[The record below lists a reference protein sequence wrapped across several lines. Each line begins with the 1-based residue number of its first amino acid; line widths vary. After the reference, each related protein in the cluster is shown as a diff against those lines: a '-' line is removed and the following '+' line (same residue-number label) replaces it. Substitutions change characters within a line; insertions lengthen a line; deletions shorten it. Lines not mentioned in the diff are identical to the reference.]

1 MRRRILLHCGIAAAG
16 LVELLLSSCSSTG
29 TDLSSPLPNKNMK
42 IESAA
47 FANNST
53 IPSQYTCDGS
63 NISPPLSWGEPPA
76 GTKSLVLICDDPDA
90 PGGTFVHWVLYD
102 LPPTTRQL
110 PEGIPPR
117 AQLQGGG
124 IQGKNDFGRIGYGGP
139 CPPDGTHRYFFK
151 LYALDKTLGIPPGAT
166 KAAVESAIAGR
177 ILTKAEIVG
186 RYSRRR

>member
-1 MRRRILLHCGIAAAG
+1 MRRRIFLHCGIAAAG

-42 IESAA
+42 IESVA
-47 FANNST
+47 FTNNST

-63 NISPPLSWGEPPA
+63 NISPPLSWDEPPV

-110 PEGIPPR
+110 PEGIP
-117 AQLQGGG
+117 AQPQVASAG
-124 IQGKNDFGRIGYGGP
+124 IHGRNDFGRIGYGGP
-139 CPPDGTHRYFFK
+139 CPPDGTWRYHPAPQR
-151 LYALDKTLGIPPGAT
+151 LRLNRRSLDAF
-166 KAAVESAIAGR
+166 
-177 ILTKAEIVG
+177 
-186 RYSRRR
+186 